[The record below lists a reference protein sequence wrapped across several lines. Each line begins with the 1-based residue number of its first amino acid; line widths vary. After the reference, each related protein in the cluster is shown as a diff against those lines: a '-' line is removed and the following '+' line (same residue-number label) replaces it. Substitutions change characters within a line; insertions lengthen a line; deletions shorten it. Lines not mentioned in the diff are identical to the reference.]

1 MATFVKMRLSPG
13 LDDHFQR
20 MERIVE
26 AKRSLSTKAHKA
38 IHEGTQPKW
47 QEGPTTQN
55 QHRKKDRHK
64 GAREVRPKSKT
75 ENTQHGGTWPTWQDG
90 PTTHHQHKKKDRST
104 KQERQG
110 QSGRQTR
117 RREGKD
123 KEEGIPRGREE

>member
-1 MATFVKMRLSPG
+1 MLVVGGGWWLRPFSLAPWYAFHFVLTERQNTRSMEAHSP
-13 LDDHFQR
+13 
-20 MERIVE
+20 
-26 AKRSLSTKAHKA
+26 KR
-38 IHEGTQPKW
+38 
-47 QEGPTTQN
+47 QE
-55 QHRKKDRHK
+55 D
-64 GAREVRPKSKT
+64 
-75 ENTQHGGTWPTWQDG
+75 